1 MSAAIK
7 DLTGYEIRAGQY
19 ENSSAGNIGVTV
31 GMKGLSGNA
40 GIAIG
45 TGADSKNRIAGSLN
59 GLNTNGANT
68 DVTNAIAIGTGARAN
83 RDNAV
88 ALGGG
93 SNTDKPGTKQTSYR
107 LPTGV
112 TATWSGGDSTLE
124 GDIVSF
130 GSAGFERQLKNVAP
144 GEVSATSIAK
154 LGRNE
159 NVTTEVLL
167 RICESLD
174 CDIQD
179 IMERIPI
186 KHDETAK
193 QEG

>member
-1 MSAAIK
+1 MLIDRGLKKRELQEMS
-7 DLTGYEIRAGQY
+7 
-19 ENSSAGNIGVTV
+19 
-31 GMKGLSGNA
+31 
-40 GIAIG
+40 
-45 TGADSKNRIAGSLN
+45 
-59 GLNTNGANT
+59 
-68 DVTNAIAIGTGARAN
+68 
-83 RDNAV
+83 
-88 ALGGG
+88 
-93 SNTDKPGTKQTSYR
+93 
-107 LPTGV
+107 
-112 TATWSGGDSTLE
+112 
-124 GDIVSF
+124 
-130 GSAGFERQLKNVAP
+130 
-144 GEVSATSIAK
+144 EVRATSIAK

>member
-1 MSAAIK
+1 MCKENKSKSKKVLKTQFSYNPLWKMLIDRGLKKRELQEMS
-7 DLTGYEIRAGQY
+7 
-19 ENSSAGNIGVTV
+19 
-31 GMKGLSGNA
+31 
-40 GIAIG
+40 
-45 TGADSKNRIAGSLN
+45 
-59 GLNTNGANT
+59 
-68 DVTNAIAIGTGARAN
+68 
-83 RDNAV
+83 
-88 ALGGG
+88 
-93 SNTDKPGTKQTSYR
+93 
-107 LPTGV
+107 
-112 TATWSGGDSTLE
+112 
-124 GDIVSF
+124 
-130 GSAGFERQLKNVAP
+130 
-144 GEVSATSIAK
+144 EVSATSIAK

>member
-1 MSAAIK
+1 MSK
-7 DLTGYEIRAGQY
+7 
-19 ENSSAGNIGVTV
+19 ENKSMSKKVLKTQFSYNPLWKMLIDR
-31 GMKGLSGNA
+31 GLKKRELQEMS
-40 GIAIG
+40 
-45 TGADSKNRIAGSLN
+45 
-59 GLNTNGANT
+59 
-68 DVTNAIAIGTGARAN
+68 
-83 RDNAV
+83 
-88 ALGGG
+88 
-93 SNTDKPGTKQTSYR
+93 
-107 LPTGV
+107 
-112 TATWSGGDSTLE
+112 
-124 GDIVSF
+124 
-130 GSAGFERQLKNVAP
+130 
-144 GEVSATSIAK
+144 EVSATSIAK

>member
-1 MSAAIK
+1 MSK
-7 DLTGYEIRAGQY
+7 
-19 ENSSAGNIGVTV
+19 ENKSKSKKALKTQFSYNPLWKMLIDR
-31 GMKGLSGNA
+31 GLKKRELQEMS
-40 GIAIG
+40 
-45 TGADSKNRIAGSLN
+45 
-59 GLNTNGANT
+59 
-68 DVTNAIAIGTGARAN
+68 
-83 RDNAV
+83 
-88 ALGGG
+88 
-93 SNTDKPGTKQTSYR
+93 
-107 LPTGV
+107 
-112 TATWSGGDSTLE
+112 
-124 GDIVSF
+124 
-130 GSAGFERQLKNVAP
+130 
-144 GEVSATSIAK
+144 EVSATSIAK